1 MRLPLAR
8 RQTAVGVSGLPVIAP
23 ATWRDF
29 MGVWRLE
36 KACFG
41 RDAWP
46 LPDVLGALT
55 WPGVV
60 RLKTEAGGKLVA
72 FAAAD
77 DQPAH
82 GLAWITTIGVHPD
95 YRRRG
100 LAESLMHECERRLRA
115 ERIRLTVRAGNLP
128 ALRLYDKLGYK
139 QVELWR
145 KYYSGGEDGVVMEK
159 RGNRFPRHLHPGQ
172 V

>member
-1 MRLPLAR
+1 MRLPMVR
-8 RQTAVGVSGLPVIAP
+8 WQAVAGVNGLPVIAP

-29 MGVWRLE
+29 LGVWRLE
-36 KACFG
+36 RACFG

-46 LPDVLGALT
+46 MPDVLGALA
-55 WPGVV
+55 WPGAV
-60 RLKTEAGGKLVA
+60 RLKAEAGGKLVA

-77 DQPAH
+77 VQPAQ
-82 GLAWITTIGVHPD
+82 GLAWITTIGVHPN

-100 LAESLMHECERRLRA
+100 LAVGLMRECERRLKA
-115 ERIRLTVRAGNLP
+115 GRIRLTVRAGNLP
-128 ALRLYDKLGYK
+128 ALQLYRKLGYE

-159 RGNRFPRHLHPGQ
+159 QRSLT
-172 V
+172 